1 MLTVFLAA
9 ACCAEF
15 KLKQVLWP
23 QDRNEMGLFGR
34 SVAFNKDHILIGASM
49 LEVEGREHHNGN
61 QTGCVYPY
69 DYNPAT
75 DQYEPSNMGNNPTQF
90 RIDPEVDEFILPG
103 TFGSKLDISDDGKK
117 VIIGA
122 PYSDVRTDY
131 PGDGSD
137 YFSVAPD
144 EPTDPRNESDPDY
157 TPNPSV
163 TADILLIDEKEYY
176 AELGA
181 IYVFEINETNQWE
194 QKHVS
199 IPKTVVYKGGYGRA
213 LAGTSDMSTFAGSY
227 YNKIPYKNGM
237 PIFQPAI
244 PQKIGKVF
252 VETKNEGQYVQSQV
266 IDPPESIFNKTSQR
280 FGSGLNFVEKDT
292 LYVTSQEKHLSAD
305 GDGDPSGIFVYKL
318 STTGAWDLEGNITAE
333 ESGNYDQFGLL
344 AAVRDNGIAAIY
356 GQDTD
361 SKAND
366 TLILS
371 IGQNGATTT
380 QQIIHS
386 EEAVTDV
393 GMFFCSA
400 KTGDKNKNFLALV
413 FEATI
418 EIWQQDY
425 SSDKY
430 TLFQI
435 IEDPKSVRDEKD
447 PPYED
452 QFIEFGSD
460 FSWDKETCTK
470 FVFGSMSKG
479 GQGIYSGPQ
488 PYGRAYIFTLT
499 EDEPKNND
507 VAIIAG
513 STVAAVVVVAVII
526 VVVVVL
532 LKKRRYRENAQQLE
546 A

>member
-1 MLTVFLAA
+1 MLVAAYVFQFLDFIAHSFVISA
-9 ACCAEF
+9 QEF
-15 KLKQVLWP
+15 AYRDNDVDFIGSGVECHCGFGNFHFREGLRRGETT
-23 QDRNEMGLFGR
+23 RNAGYLYIVR
-34 SVAFNKDHILIGASM
+34 LQRA
-49 LEVEGREHHNGN
+49 
-61 QTGCVYPY
+61 VY
-69 DYNPAT
+69 D
-75 DQYEPSNMGNNPTQF
+75 F
-90 RIDPEVDEFILPG
+90 RHVGVD
-103 TFGSKLDISDDGKK
+103 
-117 VIIGA
+117 A
-122 PYSDVRTDY
+122 
-131 PGDGSD
+131 DGS
-137 YFSVAPD
+137 
-144 EPTDPRNESDPDY
+144 
-157 TPNPSV
+157 
-163 TADILLIDEKEYY
+163 
-176 AELGA
+176 
-181 IYVFEINETNQWE
+181 YVF
-194 QKHVS
+194 
-199 IPKTVVYKGGYGRA
+199 
-213 LAGTSDMSTFAGSY
+213 
-227 YNKIPYKNGM
+227 
-237 PIFQPAI
+237 
-244 PQKIGKVF
+244 
-252 VETKNEGQYVQSQV
+252 QV
-266 IDPPESIFNKTSQR
+266 
-280 FGSGLNFVEKDT
+280 
-292 LYVTSQEKHLSAD
+292 
-305 GDGDPSGIFVYKL
+305 GIFVYKL